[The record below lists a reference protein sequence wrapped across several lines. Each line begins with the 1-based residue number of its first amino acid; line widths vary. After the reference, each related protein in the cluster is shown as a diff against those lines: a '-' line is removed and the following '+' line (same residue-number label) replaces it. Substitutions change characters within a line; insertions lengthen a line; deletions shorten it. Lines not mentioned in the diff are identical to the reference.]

1 MAKWFE
7 QNRNNKWQTLYWIH
21 QKRICYYKLEMP
33 VIFINGECDNLV
45 PIKYLDGIKEI
56 LPNAKVYIL
65 QSCKHWSVKEKPEEF
80 FNIV

>member
-1 MAKWFE
+1 
-7 QNRNNKWQTLYWIH
+7 
-21 QKRICYYKLEMP
+21 MP